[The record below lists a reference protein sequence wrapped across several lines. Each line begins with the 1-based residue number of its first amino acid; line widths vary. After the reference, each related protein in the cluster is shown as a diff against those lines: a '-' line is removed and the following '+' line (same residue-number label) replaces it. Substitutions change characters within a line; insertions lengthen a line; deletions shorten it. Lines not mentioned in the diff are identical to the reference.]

1 MSDDVKQVMKVLD
14 EAIRKLADHVGVDPD
29 EVSEVSQVSDRILKP
44 RSFEEVDYLEGAV
57 LNTYAAKCA
66 KYQKEIEAM
75 HEPYGGNPG
84 ADGSYR
90 LRLQEV
96 LADYVDSVRDIL
108 NYTFRK

>member
-14 EAIRKLADHVGVDPD
+14 EAIRKLADHVG
-29 EVSEVSQVSDRILKP
+29 SEVSQVSDRILKP

-66 KYQKEIEAM
+66 KYQKEIDAM

-84 ADGSYR
+84 VDGSYR
-90 LRLQEV
+90 ARLQEV
-96 LADYVDSVRDIL
+96 LADYIDSVRDIL